1 MPKLL
6 IYQAVW
12 IFTIFE
18 TDIFENRKHVHVGR
32 KGTEKLC
39 KIWLEP
45 EIIIAKPG
53 ELSISEQRE
62 VLRITELFKDNL
74 IQQWEQFL
82 TGQKI
87 DIIKVN

>member
-6 IYQAVW
+6 IYRAIW
-12 IFTIFE
+12 IFTIFG
-18 TDIFENRKHVHVGR
+18 TDIFENRKHIHVGR

-45 EIIIAKPG
+45 DVELSKSG
-53 ELSISEQRE
+53 ELSTSEQRE
-62 VLRITELFKDNL
+62 VLQITELYKEEL
-74 IQQWEQFL
+74 IRQWEQFL

-87 DIIKVN
+87 EILKIQ

>member
-12 IFTIFE
+12 IFTILG

-45 EIIIAKPG
+45 IVEIAKPG
-53 ELSISEQRE
+53 ELSLSEQRD
-62 VLRITELFKDNL
+62 VLLITESYKDKL
-74 IQQWEQFL
+74 IQQWNQFL

-87 DIIKVN
+87 DILKIN

>member
-12 IFTIFE
+12 IFTIFG

-32 KGTEKLC
+32 RGTVKLC
-39 KIWLEP
+39 KIWLKP
-45 EIIIAKPG
+45 IVEITRPG
-53 ELSISEQRE
+53 ELFMGERRE
-62 VLRITELFKDNL
+62 VSQIAELYKDDL
-74 IQQWEQFL
+74 IWQWNQFL

-87 DIIKVN
+87 DIIRIN

>member
-12 IFTIFE
+12 IFTIFG

-45 EIIIAKPG
+45 TVEIAKPG
-53 ELSISEQRE
+53 ELSLSEQRE
-62 VLRITELFKDNL
+62 VLAITESYKNSLL
-74 IQQWEQFL
+74 QQWNQFM

-87 DIIKVN
+87 DILRIN

>member
-12 IFTIFE
+12 IFTIFG

-45 EIIIAKPG
+45 TVEVAKPG
-53 ELSISEQRE
+53 ELSIREQGE
-62 VLRITELFKDNL
+62 VLQITELYKDAL
-74 IQQWEQFL
+74 IRQWQQFL

-87 DIIKVN
+87 EIIKVN

>member
-6 IYQAVW
+6 IYRAVW
-12 IFTIFE
+12 IFTIFG
-18 TDIFENRKHVHVGR
+18 TDIFENRMHIHVGR

-45 EIIIAKPG
+45 TVEIAKPG
-53 ELSISEQRE
+53 ELSTSEQRE
-62 VLRITELFKDNL
+62 VLQITELYKERL
-74 IQQWEQFL
+74 IQQWQQFL

-87 DIIKVN
+87 EIIKVN

>member
-6 IYQAVW
+6 TYKAIW
-12 IFTIFE
+12 IFTIFG

-32 KGTEKLC
+32 KGTEKLS

-45 EIIIAKPG
+45 VVEMAKAG

-62 VLRITELFKDNL
+62 FCGLQRY
-74 IQQWEQFL
+74 
-82 TGQKI
+82 
-87 DIIKVN
+87 IKKSCFSNGSNF

>member
-1 MPKLL
+1 MPKRL

-12 IFTIFE
+12 IFTIFG

-45 EIIIAKPG
+45 DVTVAKPG
-53 ELSISEQRE
+53 ELSASEQRE
-62 VLRITELFKDNL
+62 VLAITDLYKDEL
-74 IQQWEQFL
+74 IRQWRQFL
-82 TGQKI
+82 AGQKVET
-87 DIIKVN
+87 IKIN

>member
-6 IYQAVW
+6 IYQAIW
-12 IFTIFE
+12 IFTIFG

-45 EIIIAKPG
+45 DVEVAKSG
-53 ELSISEQRE
+53 DLSVREQGE
-62 VLRITELFKDNL
+62 VLEITARYKADL
-74 IQQWEQFL
+74 IRQWEQFL

-87 DIIKVN
+87 EIIKIQ

>member
-6 IYQAVW
+6 IYQSIW
-12 IFTIFE
+12 IFTIFG

-32 KGTEKLC
+32 KGIEQLC

-45 EIIIAKPG
+45 VVEIATVG

-62 VLRITELFKDNL
+62 VLRIVSLYREELV
-74 IQQWEQFL
+74 QQ
-82 TGQKI
+82 
-87 DIIKVN
+87 

>member
-6 IYQAVW
+6 IYQAIW
-12 IFTIFE
+12 IFTIFG

-32 KGTEKLC
+32 KGTVKLC

-45 EIIIAKPG
+45 TVELAKPG
-53 ELSISEQRE
+53 ELSTSEQRE
-62 VLRITELFKDNL
+62 VLQITELYRDNL
-74 IQQWEQFL
+74 VRQWDQFL

-87 DIIKVN
+87 GILKIN

>member
-6 IYQAVW
+6 IYRAIW
-12 IFTIFE
+12 IFTIFG
-18 TDIFENRKHVHVGR
+18 TDIFENRKHIHVGR

-45 EIIIAKPG
+45 EVELSKPG
-53 ELSISEQRE
+53 ELSTSEQRE
-62 VLRITELFKDNL
+62 VLQITELYKEEL

-87 DIIKVN
+87 EILKIQ

>member
-12 IFTIFE
+12 IFTIFG
-18 TDIFENRKHVHVGR
+18 TDIYENRKHVHVGR
-32 KGTEKLC
+32 KGTVKLC

-45 EIIIAKPG
+45 TVEIVKPG
-53 ELSISEQRE
+53 ELTVSEQRE
-62 VLRITELFKDNL
+62 VSQIVELYKDDL
-74 IQQWEQFL
+74 IQQWNQFL

-87 DIIKVN
+87 DIIKIN

>member
-12 IFTIFE
+12 IFTIFG

-45 EIIIAKPG
+45 IVEVAKTG
-53 ELSISEQRE
+53 ELAVSEQRE
-62 VLRITELFKDNL
+62 VLQITELYKEDL
-74 IQQWEQFL
+74 IRQWEQFL